1 MQRQAPHQPLQ
12 QQRVAASM
20 SHPSPN
26 PRPRQ
31 RPLPAGGRQEADA
44 LDTAGTAADIEAGE
58 EEGAAGTARP
68 VAASEPL
75 RAAWEP

>member
-1 MQRQAPHQPLQ
+1 M
-12 QQRVAASM
+12 AAAAAVEGEAAAAAAARAKLTWSAA
-20 SHPSPN
+20 
-26 PRPRQ
+26 
-31 RPLPAGGRQEADA
+31 AGGRQEADV

-58 EEGAAGTARP
+58 EDGAAGRARP